1 MLGRFRKANV
11 LSKKKL
17 GHIYDTAM
25 KAVGKEPVIIK
36 AIAGGFSDECKKL
49 VEERFEYLEAVI
61 STGKFYKTPRKLKK
75 RICKDISARFN
86 LCVIDVL
93 IADIVF
99 DWTFLKPLIERDD
112 GKKESN
118 EVDESTQ
125 QALAQAEV
133 SPEIYY

>member
-1 MLGRFRKANV
+1 MLGRFRTANV

-36 AIAGGFSDECKKL
+36 AIAGGFSDECKKS
-49 VEERFEYLEAVI
+49 VEERFEAVI

-86 LCVIDVL
+86 LCVIVL
-93 IADIVF
+93 NQWDNY
-99 DWTFLKPLIERDD
+99 K
-112 GKKESN
+112 
-118 EVDESTQ
+118 
-125 QALAQAEV
+125 QA
-133 SPEIYY
+133 